1 LDKRFDTIKQNNKNI
16 LKTSSTKVGLA
27 LFLKVYYNKLKCE
40 QLILLVEQNMCST
53 INNYMSK
60 VKIPKVKSN
69 SLNSKEVHPEIET
82 FAKIKVIGIGG
93 SGGAAV
99 NRMMADKI
107 RGVDFMAINTDAQ
120 ALHHSSAKRKLH
132 IGKNITRGLGAGM
145 DPEIGLKAAEE
156 AVDQIRETLKDTD
169 MVFITCGLGGGTGTG
184 ASPLIAEIA
193 KSLGAL
199 TVAVVTKPFSFEGA
213 QRKTIADQG
222 LDKLADNVDA
232 MITIPNDRILQTI
245 DKKTS
250 LLEAFGVVDNVLRS
264 GVKGISEMITVPG
277 LINVDF
283 ADVRSIMYDA
293 GSALMGIGES
303 TGENRAIEAAKK
315 AIDSP
320 LLELSIEGARG
331 ILFTV
336 SGGQDL
342 GMTEVNEAAKVITNA
357 ADPNAKIIFG
367 AVIDDELKDKVRV
380 TDVATGFGT
389 VPVRG
394 KDQKMDFNPP
404 EEIEQPSST
413 LKKEPIT
420 KQRVSKD
427 DEKINKSIHT
437 TEKSKEEEEL
447 EIPAFIRKK
456 MM

>member
-1 LDKRFDTIKQNNKNI
+1 
-16 LKTSSTKVGLA
+16 
-27 LFLKVYYNKLKCE
+27 
-40 QLILLVEQNMCST
+40 M
-53 INNYMSK
+53 
-60 VKIPKVKSN
+60 PKVKSKIKLDN
-69 SLNSKEVHPEIET
+69 FNSKEVHPEIET
-82 FAKIKVIGIGG
+82 FAKIKVIGVGG
-93 SGGAAV
+93 SGGAAI

-120 ALHHSSAKRKLH
+120 ALHHNDARRKLH

-145 DPEIGLKAAEE
+145 DPEIGLKSAEE
-156 AVDQIRETLKDTD
+156 AVDQIRDAIKDTD
-169 MVFITCGLGGGTGTG
+169 MVFITCGLGGGTGSG

-193 KSLGAL
+193 KNLGAL

-232 MITIPNDRILQTI
+232 IIVIPNDRILQTI

-250 LLEAFGVVDNVLRS
+250 LLEAFGIVDQVLKS

-293 GSALMGIGES
+293 GSALMGIGEA

-315 AIDSP
+315 SIDSP

-342 GMTEVNEAAKVITNA
+342 GMAEVNEAAKVITNA

-367 AVIDDELKDKVRV
+367 AVIDEDLKDKVKV
-380 TDVATGFGT
+380 TVVATGFGNA
-389 VPVRG
+389 PVRG
-394 KDQKMDFNPP
+394 KDQKMDFNPLG
-404 EEIEQPSST
+404 ETEQPVST

-420 KQRVSKD
+420 KRRITKD
-427 DEKINKSIHT
+427 DKVIDRKKDILEKT
-437 TEKSKEEEEL
+437 EEEEL